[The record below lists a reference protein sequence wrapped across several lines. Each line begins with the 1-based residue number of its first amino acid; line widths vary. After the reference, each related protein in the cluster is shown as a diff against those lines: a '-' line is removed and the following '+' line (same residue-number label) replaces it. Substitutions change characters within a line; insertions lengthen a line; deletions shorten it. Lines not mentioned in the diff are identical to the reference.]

1 LDNPSLTE
9 ANTGSVYQPLSLS
22 EARDANACHEGKL
35 GTSAFPFRIDIY
47 EPIFSDQIASRH
59 ECAFRL
65 KLIGSP
71 PNWKQEDTDMS
82 RNMSAVASAVLVILM
97 VALAWFLPP
106 KQSWFCVLILLL
118 AFFLLLGV
126 IISQRPMGILI
137 TEQNTM
143 SLARFQ
149 TALWTLIIISAFFVI
164 AIARVK
170 NGVLVDEEGGQLS
183 DPLNITLGKQLLGLL
198 GISAA
203 GLVGSPLIAATK
215 KSKKP
220 SDEKTAA
227 DTSADEMVRTGN
239 VPDSVKPAAKMAE
252 GPDAALDS
260 KPIAKAIKDHA
271 IGVLYKNPTAQ
282 DASFT
287 DIFEG
292 NEIGNC
298 AHIDLGKVQMFF
310 FTVMVAIAY
319 MAALWDVVSTGAIY
333 DANFTFPGLS
343 DGMVSLLGISNASY
357 LVSKGVNHS

>member
-1 LDNPSLTE
+1 
-9 ANTGSVYQPLSLS
+9 
-22 EARDANACHEGKL
+22 
-35 GTSAFPFRIDIY
+35 
-47 EPIFSDQIASRH
+47 
-59 ECAFRL
+59 
-65 KLIGSP
+65 
-71 PNWKQEDTDMS
+71 MS
-82 RNMSAVASAVLVILM
+82 RSMSAVASIVLVILM
-97 VALAWFLPP
+97 VALAWCLPP

-126 IISQRPMGILI
+126 MISQRPMGILI

-149 TALWTLIIISAFFVI
+149 TALWTLIIISAFFAI

-215 KSKKP
+215 KAKQP
-220 SDEKTAA
+220 NDPNVVETTAK
-227 DTSADEMVRTGN
+227 EMARTGN
-239 VPDSVKPAAKMAE
+239 VPDSVKTAAP
-252 GPDAALDS
+252 GAAAS
-260 KPIAKAIKDHA
+260 AAPIEKAIKDHA
-271 IGVLYKNPTAQ
+271 TGVLFKNPTAQ

-292 NEIGNC
+292 NEIGNA

-310 FTVMVAIAY
+310 FTIMVAIAY